1 MSLLGQEDV
10 LSVSAGAAAAGN
22 TRFFP
27 FLSSETA
34 AAAAAA
40 AAAATSGETPQLAGK
55 RGGEGMGN

>member
-40 AAAATSGETPQLAGK
+40 KSGETPQPAGK
-55 RGGEGMGN
+55 RGGGMGN